1 MIRYIGIGCTRIGR
15 LGIGRLGAV
24 LLACLSAQ
32 PVSAESPGSSG
43 QQTLTAA
50 QKPMP
55 APEFTLPDLDGKPH
69 ALADYRGKVVVLNF
83 WATWCPPC
91 RYEMPAMQRAWEK
104 VRDEDIVFIG
114 VDVGEDTDTVFTFL
128 ADYPVDFPLLLDE
141 EAKVIEQYPVTGLP
155 TTYIIDPQGRITHRA
170 VGGREWDDEGLLNE
184 LRELLKTP

>member
-1 MIRYIGIGCTRIGR
+1 MIRYVGIGCIGA
-15 LGIGRLGAV
+15 L
-24 LLACLSAQ
+24 LLACLSVFPAF
-32 PVSAESPGSSG
+32 AESSGSSG
-43 QQTLTAA
+43 RQTLTAA

-91 RYEMPAMQRAWEK
+91 RYEMPAMQRAWAK

-184 LRELLKTP
+184 LRGLLKTP